1 MPSPEGFTI
10 PVSGNTE
17 KKNSH
22 GLRPPLLRDIREMS
36 LKTYMQATLTIQP
49 CIFTDENL
57 NTASQRQAALKTI
70 VYGKNKKELLK
81 AIREKIWAMGGA
93 EATIG
98 DEHVAKE
105 YNAWITQLYNEPR
118 TPEKIENQITAQM
131 LYALPYSEDFK
142 RSLRGKA

>member
-1 MPSPEGFTI
+1 
-10 PVSGNTE
+10 
-17 KKNSH
+17 
-22 GLRPPLLRDIREMS
+22 MS
-36 LKTYMQATLTIQP
+36 VKTYMQTTLTIQP
-49 CIFTDENL
+49 CIFNDENL

-98 DEHVAKE
+98 DEQVAKE
-105 YNAWITQLYNEPR
+105 YNEWITQLYHQR
-118 TPEKIENQITAQM
+118 KTPEKIENLVSAQM

-142 RSLRGKA
+142 RSLWGKA

>member
-1 MPSPEGFTI
+1 
-10 PVSGNTE
+10 
-17 KKNSH
+17 
-22 GLRPPLLRDIREMS
+22 
-36 LKTYMQATLTIQP
+36 MQTTLTIQP
-49 CIFTDENL
+49 VIFSDDNL

-98 DEHVAKE
+98 DEQVAKE
-105 YNAWITQLYNEPR
+105 YNAWITHLYHQR
-118 TPEKIENQITAQM
+118 KTPEKIENQADAQM

>member
-1 MPSPEGFTI
+1 MPSPEDFTI

-17 KKNSH
+17 KKNKH
-22 GLRPPLLRDIREMS
+22 GLRPPLLRGIHEMS
-36 LKTYMQATLTIQP
+36 VKTYMQTTLTIQP
-49 CIFTDENL
+49 CIFNDENL

-98 DEHVAKE
+98 DEQVAKE
-105 YNAWITQLYNEPR
+105 YNEWITQLYHQR
-118 TPEKIENQITAQM
+118 KTPEKIENLVSAQM